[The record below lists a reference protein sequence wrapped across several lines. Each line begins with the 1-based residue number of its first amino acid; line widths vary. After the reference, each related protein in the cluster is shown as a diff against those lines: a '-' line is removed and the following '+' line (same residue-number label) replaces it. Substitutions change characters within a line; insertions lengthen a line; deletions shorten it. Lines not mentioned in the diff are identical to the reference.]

1 MAKPSLAIDQVP
13 ALPAMIPLYFVL
25 TDTDLASDHPSMF
38 SDFLNLTLFPAHIYL
53 TAGETQLSQHGFGS
67 LETRC
72 KPSTLAAS
80 GELVRRV
87 SLSVVAARRRLI
99 SAESAY
105 RVRSVRAPPLSL
117 VHPTC
122 GQVELSK
129 AGNILLCR
137 AFSQRKTTDQGLNSG
152 R

>member
-1 MAKPSLAIDQVP
+1 MAQPSLAIDQVP
-13 ALPAMIPLYFVL
+13 ALPAMIPPPLYFVL
-25 TDTDLASDHPSMF
+25 TDTDLALDHPSMF

-53 TAGETQLSQHGFGS
+53 TAGELQLSQHGS

-137 AFSQRKTTDQGLNSG
+137 AFSRRKTIDQALNSG
-152 R
+152 G